1 MRQRLMLLISA
12 ALLLGLVGT
21 SALAQGDQD
30 HDKMQGGKMHGM
42 HGHMPHGK
50 MKGHVMPI
58 GRRHGHRPHG
68 KMKGHMM
75 RGHMAHG
82 KMRGHMM
89 HGKMSDHDKDK
100 MSH

>member
-1 MRQRLMLLISA
+1 MRQRLMMLTSA

-30 HDKMQGGKMHGM
+30 HDKMQGGKMHGKMTHGKM

-75 RGHMAHG
+75 SG
-82 KMRGHMM
+82 KM
-89 HGKMSDHDKDK
+89 HGSKMGDHDKDK